1 VPKPAVT
8 PTLAFDRVTVEYR
21 SRSAVHRALTE
32 LSFEVAPGEA
42 YGLVGESGCGKST
55 AAFAAMRY
63 LGEGAHI
70 AQGSIRFEGVDIGTL
85 RPAEL
90 RALRGRRMAM
100 VYQDPMSSLNPVMTI
115 GRQLAEVPLLH
126 GERDRKKA
134 WDRAVALLSEVEIPD
149 PQGIMARYPHELS
162 GGQQQRVVIA
172 MALMT
177 DPTLL
182 ILDEPTTGL
191 DVTVEAAVLDL
202 VLRLRQRH
210 GTAVLFISHNL
221 GAVARVCDRVG
232 VLYAGRLVEE
242 GSVDEVFDDPRHPYT
257 RGLLACLPS
266 ISGRSGRSLV
276 PIPGSMTAEA
286 RTATG
291 CGFAP
296 RCEFAENRCSRSP
309 VPLEPVPGSTAHR
322 ARCVRAGETVAPK
335 ILPVPVRGGPERES
349 PSTLVISKL
358 GKTYEVDGGLLRRRY
373 RVEALKD
380 VSLTVRHGSTLAI
393 VGESGSGKST
403 IGRILLGLTEA
414 DGGAIRFDGV
424 ELGRTPLD
432 RRPLDLRRRLQMI
445 FQNPDS
451 TLNPSHTIGF
461 ALMRPLRRLRG
472 LSREEARREAI
483 RLLEL
488 VQLPADL
495 MSRRPDR
502 LSGGQKQRVAI
513 ARALAAEPSLV
524 VADEPVSALDV
535 SVQAA
540 VVNLLGELQARS
552 RLSLVFISH
561 DLGLVRHVA
570 DDVAVLYRGRVVE
583 YGPVEAVFSPPFHP
597 YTEALLSAAPSVEA
611 AARGQTV
618 RLRDPVPVHSTAS
631 STSGCPFAERCPQ
644 RIAALCD
651 ETMPPRREVS
661 PRHEI
666 ACHLTGGAAEG
677 DRSADQPVLSEGAN

>member
-1 VPKPAVT
+1 MPEPAVI

-21 SRSAVHRALTE
+21 SRSTVHRALTE

-63 LGEGAHI
+63 LGEGAQI

-210 GTAVLFISHNL
+210 NTAVLFISHNL

-242 GSVDEVFDDPRHPYT
+242 GPVHEVFRDPRHSYT

-266 ISGRSGRSLV
+266 ISARNGRSLV
-276 PIPGSMTAEA
+276 SIPGSMTAEA
-286 RTATG
+286 RTTPA
-291 CGFAP
+291 CAFAP
-296 RCEFAENRCSRSP
+296 RCELAEDRCRRSS
-309 VPLEPVPGSTAHR
+309 VPLEPIPGSATHR
-322 ARCVRAGETVAPK
+322 ARCLRAGETVVRK
-335 ILPVPVRGGPERES
+335 ILPAPARGSAREM
-349 PSTLVISKL
+349 PSALVISKL
-358 GKTYEVDGGLLRRRY
+358 EKIYEVEGGLLRRRY

-380 VSLTVRHGSTLAI
+380 VSLTVRRGSTLAI

-414 DGGAIRFDGV
+414 DGGAIRFDGI

-432 RRPLDLRRRLQMI
+432 HRPLDLRRRLQMI

-472 LSREEARREAI
+472 LSREEAHREAI

-540 VVNLLGELQARS
+540 VVNLLGELQTRS

-597 YTEALLSAAPSVEA
+597 YTEALLSAVPSVEA
-611 AARGQTV
+611 SARGQTV
-618 RLRDPVPVHSTAS
+618 RLHDPVPIRSPAS
-631 STSGCPFAERCPQ
+631 STGGCAFAERCPQ
-644 RIAALCD
+644 RISGLCD
-651 ETMPPRREVS
+651 TTVPARREVA
-661 PRHEI
+661 PGHEI
-666 ACHLTGGAAEG
+666 ACHLIGNAAEC
-677 DRSADQPVLSEGAN
+677 DRSRGQPILSEGAN